1 MALDYKAIGMRV
13 KSARI
18 RKGMTQDE
26 VAEKAEISNS
36 HISNVETGNT
46 KVSLPPLVL
55 IANAI
60 GVSVDEL
67 LCDSV
72 EKSKRVFDDALSRIA
87 KDCDDWETRIIADV
101 AAALKESLRK
111 TAR

>member
-13 KSARI
+13 KIARI

-46 KVSLPPLVL
+46 
-55 IANAI
+55 
-60 GVSVDEL
+60 
-67 LCDSV
+67 
-72 EKSKRVFDDALSRIA
+72 
-87 KDCDDWETRIIADV
+87 
-101 AAALKESLRK
+101 
-111 TAR
+111 

>member
-1 MALDYKAIGMRV
+1 MALDYKTIGMRI
-13 KSARI
+13 KIARI
-18 RKGMTQDE
+18 RKSMTQDE

-46 KVSLPPLVL
+46 KVSLPTLVL

-67 LCDSV
+67 LCDNV
-72 EKSKRVFDDALSRIA
+72 EKSKRVFDDEISRIA
-87 KDCDDWETRIIADV
+87 RDCDDWETRVIADV
-101 AAALKESLRK
+101 AAALKQSLRK
-111 TAR
+111 TVR

>member
-13 KSARI
+13 KIARI

-46 KVSLPPLVL
+46 KVSLPTLVL

-72 EKSKRVFDDALSRIA
+72 EKSKHVFDDALSRIA

-111 TAR
+111 TVR